1 MAAVDPTMRV
11 QKFLSQAGVCSR
23 RTAEEWMAAG
33 RVKVNGVVC
42 TELGAKVEPEKDRV
56 EVDGK
61 IIKIKESFI
70 YILMNKPPG
79 YITSL
84 EDPEGR
90 PVVTDLLPANMPR
103 LWPVGRL
110 DWNSEGLLLLTND
123 GALTHLLTHPEHH
136 VNKRYAVKVQGT
148 LEKDAPVL
156 DQLREGLDI
165 GEGEVTQPAFV
176 EIVGHTDKNTWMEV
190 TIVEGRNRQIRR
202 MFEAIGSAVMK
213 LRRLSIGPLTIEGLP
228 SGSFRSLASD
238 EVLSLYEALEVAV
251 PAAAQPSKRQLKRE
265 RDDEKQGRIN
275 KARRVANAP
284 FRGGGRPRGL
294 TDEERKNGASSGGD
308 SGKGKGGAGAGA
320 GKGPQGGGKG
330 PSAGGKGPQ
339 GGGRP
344 ANTGRPQ
351 GGGRPGGKGGGKKP

>member
-1 MAAVDPTMRV
+1 MAAVDTTMRL

-33 RVKVNGVVC
+33 RIKVNGAVC
-42 TELGAKVEPEKDRV
+42 TELGAKVDPEKDRV

-61 IIKIKESFI
+61 QIKLRESFI

-79 YITSL
+79 YITSM

-90 PVVTDLLPANMPR
+90 PVVTDLIPANMPR

-136 VNKRYAVKVQGT
+136 VTKRYAVKVQGT
-148 LEKDAPVL
+148 LEKDSPAL
-156 DQLREGLDI
+156 EKLREGLDI
-165 GEGEVTQPAFV
+165 GEGEVTQPAFI
-176 EIVGHTDKNTWMEV
+176 ELVGHTDKNTWLEV

-202 MFEAIGSAVMK
+202 MFEAVDSAVMK
-213 LRRLSIGPLTIEGLP
+213 LRRLSIGPLTIDGLS
-228 SGSFRSLASD
+228 SGSFRSLSSD
-238 EVLSLYEALEVAV
+238 EVLAVYEALEVAA
-251 PAAAQPSKRQLKRE
+251 PDQAQPSKRQLKRE

-284 FRGGGRPRGL
+284 FRGGGRPRGQSE
-294 TDEERKNGASSGGD
+294 EERAANR
-308 SGKGKGGAGAGA
+308 GKGDGGAKAGGAKAGGA
-320 GKGPQGGGKG
+320 KAGGGKPG
-330 PSAGGKGPQ
+330 AGGKSGA
-339 GGGRP
+339 GGRGAGSKP
-344 ANTGRPQ
+344 GA
-351 GGGRPGGKGGGKKP
+351 RPGGKPGKKP